1 MQTLTN
7 PGKHSKNIKKKK
19 KNRWFHTNGTAMR
32 KATVC
37 KVLFL
42 FHSDRPSND
51 EIPGKN
57 RTKSL
62 KTPKCADKRT
72 QTNDSCTYELMEE

>member
-1 MQTLTN
+1 
-7 PGKHSKNIKKKK
+7 
-19 KNRWFHTNGTAMR
+19 MR

-37 KVLFL
+37 KVLLL

-62 KTPKCADKRT
+62 KRLSVPTK
-72 QTNDSCTYELMEE
+72 ELKPMTHVLMS

>member
-7 PGKHSKNIKKKK
+7 PGKHSKNIPKKKK
-19 KNRWFHTNGTAMR
+19 PMG